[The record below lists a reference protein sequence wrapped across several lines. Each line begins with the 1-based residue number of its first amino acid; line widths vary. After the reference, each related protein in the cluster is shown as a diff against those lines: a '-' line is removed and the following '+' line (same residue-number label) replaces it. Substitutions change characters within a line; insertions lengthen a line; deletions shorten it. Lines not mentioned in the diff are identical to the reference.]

1 MSANVGTLDRVL
13 RFVVGVLLVIAP
25 FATQIAVF
33 QGQIATIIS
42 VVVGAVLVL
51 TALMRVCPLY
61 SLLGM
66 RTCRG

>member
-1 MSANVGTLDRVL
+1 MTANVGTLDRIL
-13 RFVVGVLLVIAP
+13 RLVFGLLLVIAP

-33 QGQIATIIS
+33 QGQVATIMS

-51 TALMRVCPLY
+51 TALVRVCPPY

-66 RTCRG
+66 RTRSS

>member
-1 MSANVGTLDRVL
+1 MTANVGTLDRVL
-13 RFVVGVLLVIAP
+13 RLVFGLLLVIAP

-33 QGQIATIIS
+33 QGQVATIMS

-51 TALMRVCPLY
+51 TALVRVCPPY

-66 RTCRG
+66 RTRSS